1 MSQPTSLDTP
11 LIQIKTLNLN
21 ALKQAIKQWSAIE
34 LSLAVSQLQPL
45 IHSEDTTHLIHLVA
59 AIQNKKTWKS
69 LGEALNPSQLTTVLQ
84 CMDTF
89 KAEQL
94 ENATLLFTT
103 LQPLVFRHLLVHSD
117 PNLQK
122 QLKKLAHFEPIQ
134 HQLLILSH
142 TIQSKLDEIH
152 IQLSLL
158 VNNIILLSNKKNTLE
173 EIHKF
178 ISRIENNRQAYL
190 EQIALIDE
198 ALSLA
203 WNSSRKDLIEIFG
216 NLKEHCL
223 TSLQLH
229 VGGPRSGMRPPFGC
243 YMVLETEL
251 GNLFG
256 DPEDP
261 LKTTSLRDH
270 EPAIEALTAL
280 GIWNGKDYHAHHLLT
295 DEELNQLSEEAKI
308 ELVSSRLNSI
318 GLKTVA
324 DFKEKYIFT
333 KSLLKELTINQFF
346 KL

>member
-21 ALKQAIKQWSAIE
+21 ALKQAVKQWSTLE
-34 LSLAVSQLQPL
+34 LALAVSQLQPL
-45 IHSEDTTHLIHLVA
+45 IQPEDSAHLTHLVA

-84 CMDTF
+84 CLDTF
-89 KAEQL
+89 TGEQL

-103 LQPLVFRHLLVHSD
+103 LQPLVFRHLLTHPDSSV
-117 PNLQK
+117 QK
-122 QLKKLAHFEPIQ
+122 QLKKLVHFEPIQ

-158 VNNIILLSNKKNTLE
+158 VNNIILLSNKKNTMD

-216 NLKEHCL
+216 SLKEHCL

-229 VGGPRSGMRPPFGC
+229 VGIPRSGMRPPQGC

-261 LKTTSLRDH
+261 LTTSLRDH

-295 DEELNQLSEEAKI
+295 NEELDQLSDDQKV
-308 ELVSSRLNSI
+308 ELVNARLSSI
-318 GLKTVA
+318 GLKNVA

-333 KSLLKELTINQFF
+333 KSLLKELTANQFF